1 MSKAERSERNEE
13 AAGAAACPMC
23 GRPRSPEHRPFCSRR
38 CADIDLNRWLSGGYV
53 IASPI
58 GPVGEG
64 ESA

>member
-1 MSKAERSERNEE
+1 MSKAKPKKTGDE

-23 GRPRSPEHRPFCSRR
+23 GRPRSVEHRPFCSRR

-53 IASPI
+53 IQAPI
-58 GPVGEG
+58 APVGEG